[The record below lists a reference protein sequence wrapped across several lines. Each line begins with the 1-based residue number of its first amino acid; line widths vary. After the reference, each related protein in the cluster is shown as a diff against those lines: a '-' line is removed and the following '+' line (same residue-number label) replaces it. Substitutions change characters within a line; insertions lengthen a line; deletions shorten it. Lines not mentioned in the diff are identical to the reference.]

1 MLVDRM
7 VWFFFFSS
15 GLGDGRRGGG
25 GCSFFLFFL
34 AIYGEGP
41 FHSRMEACILEGATV
56 LGAVFHGPFKLIWT
70 IILFLII

>member
-7 VWFFFFSS
+7 VWFFFFQWA
-15 GLGDGRRGGG
+15 GGWEEGGG

>member
-7 VWFFFFSS
+7 VWFFFFQWA
-15 GLGDGRRGGG
+15 GGWEEGG